1 MGRIAAI
8 IPAAGLGTRMGAET
22 PKQFLELDG
31 MPLIIFTLKRLAA
44 CPAITDFSVATR
56 ADDVVALQDK
66 VARAGLGRPAR
77 VVHGGDT
84 RQQSVANALAQVD
97 PSTEIVLVHDAV
109 RPFVTREQIE
119 RVIAAARAR
128 GAAILGIPAI
138 DTVKE
143 VKRASLPADVALIS
157 ATIPRERIVLA
168 QTPQAFSYAL
178 LRDAFLKAQED
189 DVSASDEAAA
199 VERFGHEVF
208 VVLGS
213 ERNLKITRP
222 SDMDL
227 ARFYLEQER
236 LTVKGVTFVPNQQP
250 RMGMSITARTILFWL
265 LMVALAVVLWQMAS
279 KDRSGAP
286 AGSSSTISYSDFMD
300 QVDKSNVRSVKILE
314 SSSTAEVEGQ
324 LREPPQNFRVTVPKE
339 VIPTLTDRLRKQG
352 ASIDVSTAKGADS
365 RSTIINLLLI
375 IVVVALWIFSMS
387 RRRGGPK
394 RNPPASPATP
404 TVPTNRPLG

>member
-8 IPAAGLGTRMGAET
+8 IPAAGLGTRMGADT

-44 CPAITDFSVATR
+44 CPAITDFLIATR
-56 ADDVVALQDK
+56 TEDVVSLQDK

-119 RVIAAARAR
+119 RVISEARAR

-143 VKRASLPADVALIS
+143 VKRASLPEDVALIS

-178 LRDAFLKAQED
+178 LRDAFRKAQED
-189 DVSASDEAAA
+189 DVSASDEAAV

-236 LTVKGVTFVPNQQP
+236 QTVKV
-250 RMGMSITARTILFWL
+250 
-265 LMVALAVVLWQMAS
+265 
-279 KDRSGAP
+279 
-286 AGSSSTISYSDFMD
+286 
-300 QVDKSNVRSVKILE
+300 
-314 SSSTAEVEGQ
+314 
-324 LREPPQNFRVTVPKE
+324 
-339 VIPTLTDRLRKQG
+339 
-352 ASIDVSTAKGADS
+352 
-365 RSTIINLLLI
+365 
-375 IVVVALWIFSMS
+375 
-387 RRRGGPK
+387 
-394 RNPPASPATP
+394 
-404 TVPTNRPLG
+404 